1 MQPLDDIRVI
11 DLSRVLAGPYGTM
24 MLADL
29 GAEVIKVEQ
38 PGRGDDTR
46 QWGPPFAA
54 GESAYYLS
62 INRNKRDLTLNLQDG
77 RARDILRELTGARFD
92 STYIANEI
100 LYHRELLDAISS
112 VLIPATKSGE
122 LHDFVTSLRPAISAH
137 LAHAEQIR
145 ATLASRR

>member
-38 PGRGDDTR
+38 PGTGDDTR

-62 INRNKRDLTLNLQDG
+62 CNRNKKGITLNLQSAQG
-77 RARDILRELTGARFD
+77 RDIAGQLADRCDVLVENFLPGTLDEWGLSYEALARR
-92 STYIANEI
+92 NP
-100 LYHRELLDAISS
+100 R
-112 VLIPATKSGE
+112 LIY
-122 LHDFVTSLRPAISAH
+122 
-137 LAHAEQIR
+137 
-145 ATLASRR
+145 

>member
-62 INRNKRDLTLNLQDG
+62 INRNKRDLTLDLRDE
-77 RARDILRELTGARFD
+77 RARDILRD
-92 STYIANEI
+92 
-100 LYHRELLDAISS
+100 
-112 VLIPATKSGE
+112 LIRRADVVVENFKLGTLESWGLGYE
-122 LHDFVTSLRPAISAH
+122 QLR
-137 LAHAEQIR
+137 QINPR
-145 ATLASRR
+145 